1 MRLPTLRAGTRI
13 LGSFSILLILI
24 ACGSALAFWRI
35 ATGDAI
41 TSDLVRDKL
50 AKQQLT
56 SDLLGVVRLN
66 SLRALSV
73 AQSDSL
79 ELSDLYKDQLTSG
92 DKQAADIEAALLAL
106 PMSTTEKALAGEA
119 GARKIAVTAIR
130 TEVFRAKDMGRT
142 VDVEELVGTKLLPAL
157 KRYTD
162 SLEKLLAWQAAQ
174 ARELAEQS
182 ANASAISR
190 VLLAAMGMAAVAAG
204 ILLAWHLT
212 RSIVAPLQ
220 QAVMLAEQV
229 AAGDLRASIHHER
242 GDEIGRLFDALNGMT
257 ASMSSTLGQ
266 VVKGAAAVDE
276 ASDEIAAGNR
286 DLARRTERQ
295 ALSLRETAQAM
306 EGLTA
311 MVHETSERTR
321 EADQLARSASS
332 VAAEGG
338 AAVSDMAGKMAA
350 IRASARRISDITGV
364 IDGIAFQTNI
374 LALNAAVEAARAGQA
389 GRGFAVVAG
398 EVRELA
404 QRCAAAAKD
413 IKQLIGQSNHE
424 IDAGMAMAGTAAD
437 TMHAIVDGV
446 QRVTI
451 ILGDIRADSARQA
464 QGIAQVGSAVAEMD
478 GVTRQNASLVEQA
491 AAAAAAMRSQAHE
504 LAALVATF
512 RVQGANAAQVS
523 YLAPRAVEHAP
534 QALAA

>member
-13 LGSFSILLILI
+13 LGSFSILVFLI

-35 ATGDAI
+35 ATGDTIA
-41 TSDLVRDKL
+41 SDLVHDKL

-79 ELSDLYKDQLTSG
+79 ELSDLYKEQLAAG
-92 DKQAADIEAALLAL
+92 EKQAADIEAALLAL
-106 PMSTTEKALAGEA
+106 PMSWTEKALASEA
-119 GARKIAVTAIR
+119 GARKVAATAIR

-142 VDVEELVGTKLLPAL
+142 MEVEELVGTKLQPSL

-162 SLEKLLAWQAAQ
+162 SLEKLLAWQSAQ
-174 ARELAEQS
+174 ARALAEQS
-182 ANASAISR
+182 ATASAISR
-190 VLLAAMGMAAVAAG
+190 TLLATMGLAAVAAG
-204 ILLAWHLT
+204 MLLAWHLT

-220 QAVMLAEQV
+220 QAVALAEQV

-242 GDEIGRLFDALNGMT
+242 SDEIGRLFDALNRMT
-257 ASMSSTLGQ
+257 ASMSSTLGK

-276 ASDEIAAGNR
+276 ASGDIAAGNR

-306 EGLTA
+306 DGLTA

-338 AAVSDMAGKMAA
+338 AVVSDMAGKMVA
-350 IRASARRISDITGV
+350 IRASARRISDITSV

-374 LALNAAVEAARAGQA
+374 LALNAAVEAARAGQE

-398 EVRELA
+398 EVRQLA

-413 IKQLIGQSNHE
+413 IKHLIGHSNHE
-424 IDAGMAMAGTAAD
+424 IDAGMAMAGTAAQ

-446 QRVTI
+446 QRVTV
-451 ILGDIRADSARQA
+451 ILGDIHAAAERQS
-464 QGIAQVGSAVAEMD
+464 QGIVQVGSAVAEMD
-478 GVTRQNASLVEQA
+478 SVTRQNAALVEQA
-491 AAAAAAMRSQAHE
+491 ASAAAAMRNQAHE
-504 LAALVATF
+504 LAGLVATF
-512 RVQGANAAQVS
+512 RVHGSGAAQVS
-523 YLAPRAVEHAP
+523 YLAPRTVEYP
-534 QALAA
+534 QQALAA